1 MPLAAALVLVV
12 LILVVVLVLIV
23 VLVLVVVLILILVI
37 HFSVPPNILL
47 GYPTVV
53 CPGIYALSFG
63 LNSRLIRSP
72 AMVMSAKLTSSGLN
86 SAANCPAV
94 AVTS

>member
-12 LILVVVLVLIV
+12 LI
-23 VLVLVVVLILILVI
+23 LVVVLILILVI

-72 AMVMSAKLTSSGLN
+72 AVI
-86 SAANCPAV
+86 AAAIPPAV
-94 AVTS
+94 DFRPPINIPRKPSS